1 MDAGEN
7 ERELFSHLAEQ
18 LWTGD
23 CLDASSAGNVSQ
35 PSALKARLERLLVKA
50 TQIRE
55 KYQTRLC
62 NVGDISDVNFARSL
76 TTEEMTK
83 VHNAWMNDVTDWMS
97 PECLQQ

>member
-1 MDAGEN
+1 MCQLKDALLPQPDKPSSYPLADALFQAVGSKLDAGEK

-50 TQIRE
+50 THIRE
-55 KYQTRLC
+55 
-62 NVGDISDVNFARSL
+62 ISNA
-76 TTEEMTK
+76 TT
-83 VHNAWMNDVTDWMS
+83 
-97 PECLQQ
+97 QRR